1 MQIAEVAKRYG
12 ITVDTIRYYERIGL
26 VPHVTRLPNGIR
38 DFAEYDCGW
47 VEFIRCMRESG
58 VQIEALVEY
67 VALFQEGEH
76 TAAARL
82 EILEEQR
89 AKLVAKLEEMQAT
102 AKRLDAKIA
111 SYRPGSKCSDGG
123 GEWLRK
129 NSLLFSSHPPPNA
142 KGAPP
147 PGAPFNASGKAVD
160 TTYAAPPHM
169 LYPRP
174 FDASRTPPDRH
185 GIYI

>member
-38 DFAEYDCGW
+38 DFTEYDCGW

-76 TAAARL
+76 PAAARL

-89 AKLVAKLEEMQAT
+89 AKLVAKLDEMQAT

-129 NSLLFSSHPPPNA
+129 E
-142 KGAPP
+142 
-147 PGAPFNASGKAVD
+147 
-160 TTYAAPPHM
+160 
-169 LYPRP
+169 
-174 FDASRTPPDRH
+174 
-185 GIYI
+185 

>member
-12 ITVDTIRYYERIGL
+12 ISVDTIRYYERIGL

-38 DFAEYDCGW
+38 DFTEYDCGW

-111 SYRPGSKCSDGG
+111 SYRPGGECSDGG
-123 GEWLRK
+123 DEASSFPHTLLPTRK
-129 NSLLFSSHPPPNA
+129 E
-142 KGAPP
+142 
-147 PGAPFNASGKAVD
+147 
-160 TTYAAPPHM
+160 
-169 LYPRP
+169 RP
-174 FDASRTPPDRH
+174 FPALLSTRQGRQWIRRMRPLPTC
-185 GIYI
+185 YIPSP

>member
-1 MQIAEVAKRYG
+1 MN
-12 ITVDTIRYYERIGL
+12 GL
-26 VPHVTRLPNGIR
+26 PHDLLGGVLCKSPKSRNATESRSTPFATTSASGSSPHVTRLPNGIR
-38 DFAEYDCGW
+38 DFTEYDCGW

-111 SYRPGSKCSDGG
+111 SYRPGGECSDGG
-123 GEWLRK
+123 DEWLRK
-129 NSLLFSSHPPPNA
+129 E
-142 KGAPP
+142 
-147 PGAPFNASGKAVD
+147 
-160 TTYAAPPHM
+160 
-169 LYPRP
+169 
-174 FDASRTPPDRH
+174 
-185 GIYI
+185 

>member
-12 ITVDTIRYYERIGL
+12 ISVDTIRYYERIGL

-38 DFAEYDCGW
+38 DFTEYDCGW

-89 AKLVAKLEEMQAT
+89 AKLVAKLEEMQASSFPHT
-102 AKRLDAKIA
+102 LL
-111 SYRPGSKCSDGG
+111 PT
-123 GEWLRK
+123 RK
-129 NSLLFSSHPPPNA
+129 E
-142 KGAPP
+142 
-147 PGAPFNASGKAVD
+147 
-160 TTYAAPPHM
+160 
-169 LYPRP
+169 RP
-174 FDASRTPPDRH
+174 FPALLSTRQGRQWIRRMRPLPTC
-185 GIYI
+185 YIPSP

>member
-38 DFAEYDCGW
+38 DFTEYDCGW

-76 TAAARL
+76 TAAAV
-82 EILEEQR
+82 R
-89 AKLVAKLEEMQAT
+89 AFAARPVAG
-102 AKRLDAKIA
+102 A
-111 SYRPGSKCSDGG
+111 SYRPGGECSDGG
-123 GEWLRK
+123 DEWLRK
-129 NSLLFSSHPPPNA
+129 E
-142 KGAPP
+142 
-147 PGAPFNASGKAVD
+147 
-160 TTYAAPPHM
+160 
-169 LYPRP
+169 
-174 FDASRTPPDRH
+174 
-185 GIYI
+185 

>member
-12 ITVDTIRYYERIGL
+12 ISVDTIRYYERIGL

-102 AKRLDAKIA
+102 AKRLDAKI
-111 SYRPGSKCSDGG
+111 
-123 GEWLRK
+123 
-129 NSLLFSSHPPPNA
+129 
-142 KGAPP
+142 
-147 PGAPFNASGKAVD
+147 
-160 TTYAAPPHM
+160 
-169 LYPRP
+169 
-174 FDASRTPPDRH
+174 DRH
-185 GIYI
+185 RDEPPRVALLGARVEGHGLPHREGGREAGRGLHARRDRSP

>member
-12 ITVDTIRYYERIGL
+12 ISVDTIRYYERIGL

-89 AKLVAKLEEMQAT
+89 AKLVA
-102 AKRLDAKIA
+102 
-111 SYRPGSKCSDGG
+111 
-123 GEWLRK
+123 
-129 NSLLFSSHPPPNA
+129 
-142 KGAPP
+142 
-147 PGAPFNASGKAVD
+147 
-160 TTYAAPPHM
+160 
-169 LYPRP
+169 
-174 FDASRTPPDRH
+174 
-185 GIYI
+185 

>member
-12 ITVDTIRYYERIGL
+12 ISVDTIRYYERIGL

-38 DFAEYDCGW
+38 DFTEYDCGW

-89 AKLVAKLEEMQAT
+89 VKLVAKLEEMQAT

-111 SYRPGSKCSDGG
+111 SYRPGGECSDGG
-123 GEWLRK
+123 DEWLRK
-129 NSLLFSSHPPPNA
+129 E
-142 KGAPP
+142 
-147 PGAPFNASGKAVD
+147 
-160 TTYAAPPHM
+160 
-169 LYPRP
+169 
-174 FDASRTPPDRH
+174 
-185 GIYI
+185 